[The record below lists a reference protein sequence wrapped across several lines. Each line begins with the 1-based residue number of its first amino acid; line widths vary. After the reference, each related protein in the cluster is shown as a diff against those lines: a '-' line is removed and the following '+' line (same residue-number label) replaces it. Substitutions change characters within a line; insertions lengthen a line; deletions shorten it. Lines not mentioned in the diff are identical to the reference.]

1 MSWFSERA
9 AMKFLQQPKL
19 MRGLLGLAQRLNPI
33 FSVGSTTVLTNAE
46 DIRES
51 LERSCDFEYDPY
63 NRNRMLMGPFLLA
76 LNPYPVNEEEKEF
89 LGGLLSTLSLPPGAS
104 PLDAVV
110 NKACAARASV
120 ILEKLGEPTWQVDLV
135 GEYAE
140 PVVIDL
146 VKEFFGIDSPAANAT
161 KIFGVSSG
169 DKVLAQWLRKVGSV
183 IATTTPAPFGLQQ
196 VAEASAKELTQHLDA
211 CANAA
216 WPITTPG
223 VYTTVLGGLL
233 DKVHS
238 RRLEQNLPT
247 AALLNVDELEYVR
260 RNLIGLVLAGSTP
273 LIRAFVHGID
283 QLFRREDRPMHGQ
296 GRGFPEGVKRP
307 PLYAAYVAARA
318 GRRQELETLFF
329 EALRFNPTFPMLTRY
344 CPRTVTVAARTS
356 RSSEIPAGNIVM
368 VPPIAA
374 MFDSTSLPDPDV
386 FGYSRPDN
394 AYMHF
399 GWGGHRCL
407 GESVARTAVV
417 AMALHLLGVR
427 TIEFETLRTFLPAID
442 RAKIIYDGPAIESYK
457 VTYP

>member
-1 MSWFSERA
+1 MSWFSERS
-9 AMKFLQQPKL
+9 AMKFLQQPKF

-33 FSVGSTTVLTNAE
+33 FSVGSTTVLTHAE

-51 LERSCDFEYDPY
+51 LERTCDFEYDPY

-76 LNPYPVNEEEKEF
+76 LNPYPVNKEEKKF

-110 NKACAARASV
+110 NKACAAHASG
-120 ILEKLGEPTWQVDLV
+120 ILGKLGEPTWQVDLV
-135 GEYAE
+135 TEYAE

-146 VKEFFGIDSPAANAT
+146 VKGFFGINSPAANAT
-161 KIFGVSSG
+161 KIFKVSSG
-169 DKVLAQWLRKVGSV
+169 DELLAQWLRKVGSV

-216 WPITTPG
+216 WPSATPG
-223 VYTTVLGGLL
+223 AYTTVLGGLL
-233 DKVHS
+233 DEVHS
-238 RRLEQNLPT
+238 RRLKQKQST
-247 AALLNVDELEYVR
+247 GAILNVDELEFVR

-273 LIRAFVHGID
+273 LIKAFIHGID
-283 QLFRREDRPMHGQ
+283 QLFKRPDKPMHGQ
-296 GRGFPEGVKRP
+296 GRRFPKGVKRA
-307 PLYAAYVAARA
+307 PLYSAYIAARA

-356 RSSEIPAGNIVM
+356 RASEIPAGNIVM

-374 MFDSTSLPDPDV
+374 MFDNTNLPDPDV
-386 FGYSRPDN
+386 FGYSRPNN

-399 GWGGHRCL
+399 GWGGHLCL
-407 GESVARTAVV
+407 GESVARTALVS
-417 AMALHLLGVR
+417 MALHLLNVQSVD
-427 TIEFETLRTFLPAID
+427 IDTLRAFLPAID
-442 RAKIIYDGPAIESYK
+442 RAEIIYDGPAIESYK
-457 VTYP
+457 VVYP